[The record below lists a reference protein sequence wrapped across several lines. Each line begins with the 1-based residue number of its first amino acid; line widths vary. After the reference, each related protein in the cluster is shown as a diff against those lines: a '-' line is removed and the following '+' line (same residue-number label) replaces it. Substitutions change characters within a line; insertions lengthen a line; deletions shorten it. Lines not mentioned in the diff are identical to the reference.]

1 MWSYLLP
8 PGINDGGRGE
18 LTSQSTCFLRLTM
31 SNSTELLRGHK
42 IIIIG
47 GSSGIGR
54 SVAAAALAHG
64 ASVVI
69 ASSSSDKVKSAVAWL
84 QQESKGTTVEGQA
97 LDIKDYP
104 ALKSFLD
111 QHGPFNHLVI
121 TAGDLAG
128 DVNFPHTEIDDSCK
142 AKFDIRYWAVMIA
155 AQHVYKNNL
164 IKPGGSIVLTIG
176 NVHYR
181 PYPGWGLISGP
192 AGVVESSTRGLAI
205 DLKPIRVNTI
215 CAGVTDTELFS
226 GFSPEARASLFKSQQ
241 EKLPVGHVGTP
252 DDVAEAY
259 IFAMKCTYLTGQII
273 TVDGGGVLA

>member
-1 MWSYLLP
+1 MQETTVH
-8 PGINDGGRGE
+8 IH
-18 LTSQSTCFLRLTM
+18 RLIM

-42 IIIIG
+42 VIIIG

-54 SVAAAALAHG
+54 SVAAASLAHG

-69 ASSSSDKVKSAVAWL
+69 ASSSSDKVKSAVAFL
-84 QQESKGTTVEGQA
+84 QQEVKDATVEGQA

-121 TAGDLAG
+121 TAGDISG
-128 DVNFPHTEIDDSCK
+128 DVNFPHSEIDDSWK
-142 AKFDIRYWAVMIA
+142 TKYDVRYWAVMIA
-155 AQHVYKNNL
+155 AQHVYKNNP
-164 IKPGGSIVLTIG
+164 IKPRGSIVLTMG

-181 PYPGWGLISGP
+181 PYPGWGLVSGL
-192 AGVVESSTRGLAI
+192 AGVIESSTRGLAI

-215 CAGVTDTELFS
+215 CAGVTDTEFFAS
-226 GFSPEARASLFKSQQ
+226 FSPEARTSLFKSQQ

-252 DDVAEAY
+252 DEVAEAY

>member
-1 MWSYLLP
+1 
-8 PGINDGGRGE
+8 
-18 LTSQSTCFLRLTM
+18 M
-31 SNSTELLRGHK
+31 SNSLELLRGQK
-42 IIIIG
+42 VIIIG

-69 ASSSSDKVKSAVAWL
+69 ASSSSDKVKSAVALL
-84 QQESKGTTVEGQA
+84 QQTSKGATVEGQA
-97 LDIKDYP
+97 LDIKDYT

-128 DVNFPHTEIDDSCK
+128 ELNFPNTEVDDTWK
-142 AKFDIRYWAVMIA
+142 AKFDLRYWAVIIA
-155 AQHVYKNNL
+155 AQHIYKNNL

-176 NVHYR
+176 SVQFR
-181 PYPGWGLISGP
+181 PISGWSLVS
-192 AGVVESSTRGLAI
+192 GVVGAVESSTRGLAI

-215 CAGVTDTELFS
+215 APGVTDTELFS
-226 GFSPEARASLFKSQQ
+226 SFPPEALASFLKSQQ
-241 EKLPVGHVGTP
+241 EKLPVGRIGTP
-252 DDVAEAY
+252 DEVAEAY
-259 IFAMKCTYLTGQII
+259 IFAMKCTYLTGQVI

>member
-1 MWSYLLP
+1 MT
-8 PGINDGGRGE
+8 GGGGE
-18 LTSQSTCFLRLTM
+18 LTSSQSTYFLRLTM

-84 QQESKGTTVEGQA
+84 QQESKGTT
-97 LDIKDYP
+97 
-104 ALKSFLD
+104 SFLD
-111 QHGPFNHLVI
+111 QHGSFNHLVI

-181 PYPGWGLISGP
+181 PYPGWGLISGL

-205 DLKPIRVNTI
+205 DLKPIRYVRVNTI

-226 GFSPEARASLFKSQQ
+226 SFSPEARASLFKSQQ

-252 DDVAEAY
+252 DEVAEAY